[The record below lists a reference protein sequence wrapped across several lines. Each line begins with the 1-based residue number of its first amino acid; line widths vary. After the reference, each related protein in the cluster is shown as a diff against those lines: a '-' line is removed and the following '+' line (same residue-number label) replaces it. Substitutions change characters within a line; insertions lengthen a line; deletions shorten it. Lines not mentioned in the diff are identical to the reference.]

1 MQSPWKCCDPEV
13 EKHFCRS
20 SQLSCSI
27 TQASVLGFEVS
38 YPSLTAPA
46 SPMPAMNTTDDMF
59 IPLPPLTLLLKTL
72 LHSKH
77 ISTGKIMG
85 SKDQNMAMA
94 LTTYFPKE

>member
-1 MQSPWKCCDPEV
+1 MICNPHGSVVTQRLRSTSV
-13 EKHFCRS
+13 EAE
-20 SQLSCSI
+20 
-27 TQASVLGFEVS
+27 ASVEGLEVS

-46 SPMPAMNTTDDMF
+46 SPMPAMNTTDNMF